1 MKFPY
6 LVRRLGTFVAVVI
19 VAATINFAIPRLAPG
34 DPIAA
39 VLEQLI
45 SRGQSVQ
52 GVDEIIQ
59 SYRERFGLDRP
70 MFEQYLGYLT
80 NTLRL
85 DLGYSISFFPQKV
98 EKILLDALPWTIG
111 LLGVSTLIAF
121 GIGTLL
127 GALLSWP
134 RAPGI
139 FRKTIP
145 LFMVLSAVPYYL
157 LALIL
162 LYLLAISTR
171 LLPLGGGYT
180 PTAREEWSWTYVLD
194 VLQHAILPGLSIV
207 LAGLGF
213 WALGMRGTMITVQGE
228 DYLTLAE
235 AKGLRSRRIFFGY
248 AMRNALLPQITSLAI
263 ALGTVASG
271 SVLVEVVFNYPGV
284 GWLLYNALRSSDY
297 FLVQGIS
304 FFLVL
309 TVATAVL
316 IVDLIYPRLDPRIV
330 R

>member
-1 MKFPY
+1 M
-6 LVRRLGTFVAVVI
+6 V
-19 VAATINFAIPRLAPG
+19 
-34 DPIAA
+34 
-39 VLEQLI
+39 
-45 SRGQSVQ
+45 
-52 GVDEIIQ
+52 
-59 SYRERFGLDRP
+59 
-70 MFEQYLGYLT
+70 EQYIGYVS
-80 NTLRL
+80 NTMRL

-98 EKILLDALPWTIG
+98 EQILLTALPWTIG
-111 LLGVSTLIAF
+111 LLSVSTMFAF

-134 RAPGI
+134 RAPSA
-139 FRKTIP
+139 FKKLIP

-162 LYLLAISTR
+162 LYLLAILTK
-171 LLPLGGGYT
+171 LLPLGGAYT
-180 PTAREEWSWTYVLD
+180 SAAKAEWSLSYILD
-194 VLQHAILPGLSIV
+194 IIRHAILPGLSIV

-235 AKGLRSRRIFFGY
+235 AKGLRNRRIFFGY
-248 AMRNALLPQITSLAI
+248 AVRNALLPQVTSLAI

-297 FLVQGIS
+297 YLVQGIS

-309 TVATAVL
+309 TVAFAVL
-316 IVDLIYPRLDPRIV
+316 VVDLIYPRLDPRIV